1 MRDGG
6 VGARIE
12 VLDSL
17 SASKDPTVAKAA
29 RERLRLEKRKQAAAQ
44 RKLGAE
50 QRRPAAP

>member
-29 RERLRLEKRKQAAAQ
+29 RERLRLEKRK
-44 RKLGAE
+44 
-50 QRRPAAP
+50 